1 MEALRR
7 VPALISKVGRNS
19 FPYLGNVGIH
29 LQGRLNPPGTPV
41 NLMEELAV
49 LVVFCIDDTKHCLQ
63 ESCIRDL
70 FFRQCPEVKDHR
82 QISDAVRLNRM
93 TDTSD
98 VACFSLLVIDRSCLL
113 RDIADFQK
121 PESSPES
128 PAGSAPPGTRAAL
141 LYPLQAFPLLPG
153 SGFFYSPGSLF
164 LTFPVCLRHP
174 FSTDHHN
181 RSVGIVKQIL
191 LNQIFII

>member
-1 MEALRR
+1 
-7 VPALISKVGRNS
+7 
-19 FPYLGNVGIH
+19 
-29 LQGRLNPPGTPV
+29 
-41 NLMEELAV
+41 MEELAV

-63 ESCIRDL
+63 ESCIRNL

-113 RDIADFQK
+113 RDIADFQNRNLLQNLRRGRLLLVRAQLFCILYKLFHFFPAQASFIVLK
-121 PESSPES
+121 P
-128 PAGSAPPGTRAAL
+128 
-141 LYPLQAFPLLPG
+141 
-153 SGFFYSPGSLF
+153 F
-164 LTFPVCLRHP
+164 LNLPVCLRRHP
-174 FSTDHHN
+174 FLRTDHHN